1 MMSKSDDFNNFYK
14 VDWSKVTYTVD
25 LSNSYRRGE
34 FISFNEGGDY
44 YDRLDAEFDALED
57 QTSIAKEMLN
67 NIGIKC

>member
-1 MMSKSDDFNNFYK
+1 MMSKPNDFNSFYT

-25 LSNSYRRGE
+25 LSNTYRRGE
-34 FISFNEGGDY
+34 FIAFNEGVDH